1 MKTLTWAVGI
11 GVSLAFVAPAFG
23 IENPAWTDSVSEATP
38 KHFLHAQLQ
47 PNQAGTVK
55 WFNQTG
61 TVKWFNESK
70 GFGQI
75 TPDDKS
81 PDVFVHF
88 RSIQG
93 DGFRELT
100 PGQKVMYDV
109 IPGAKGPQAANVRAI

>member
-47 PNQAGTVK
+47 PNQTGTVK

-61 TVKWFNESK
+61 TVKCFNESK
-70 GFGQI
+70 GFGFI
-75 TPDDKS
+75 TPTTNL
-81 PDVFVHF
+81 
-88 RSIQG
+88 Q
-93 DGFRELT
+93 
-100 PGQKVMYDV
+100 MYLFISDLFKAMV
-109 IPGAKGPQAANVRAI
+109 SES

>member
-38 KHFLHAQLQ
+38 KHFLLAQ
-47 PNQAGTVK
+47 AV
-55 WFNQTG
+55 NQTG

-70 GFGQI
+70 GFGFI

-100 PGQKVMYDV
+100 PGQKVIYDV